1 MQVKKKLEYLKYR
14 RNVEE
19 ISPITVNGAT
29 FDFDETA
36 QMRFLLARDFMERHE
51 TTIPWTTTDNG
62 SVVVSPDDINAI
74 IDAAAIRS
82 NAAHIKYRALYNQ
95 VQAATTQ
102 AELDEIDW

>member
-1 MQVKKKLEYLKYR
+1 MDITKKVEYLKYR

-36 QMRFLLARDFMERHE
+36 QMRFLLARDFMERHDA
-51 TTIPWTTTDNG
+51 TISWTTTDNG
-62 SVVVSPDDINAI
+62 SVVISSNDIDAI

-82 NAAHIKYRALYNQ
+82 NEAHIKYRVLYNR
-95 VQAATTQ
+95 VQEATTQ
-102 AELDEIDW
+102 AELDEIEW